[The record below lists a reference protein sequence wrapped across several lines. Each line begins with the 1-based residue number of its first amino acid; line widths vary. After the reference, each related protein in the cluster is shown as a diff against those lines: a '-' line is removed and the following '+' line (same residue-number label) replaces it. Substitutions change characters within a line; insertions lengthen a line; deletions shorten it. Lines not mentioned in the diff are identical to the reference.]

1 MYALQALLLLLELM
15 PGILEGK
22 TRGGRTPA
30 DLADAPLKECIVVIG
45 QMTPLMVAVLRRSH
59 GRVQQLLG
67 LKGSDPRIELIHNG
81 IRHTALSLSN
91 HQPQYLWS
99 KESCELTN
107 EFLERSLHWSPD
119 NHRFFPPAFRK
130 GRS

>member
-1 MYALQALLLLLELM
+1 LLLLLELM
-15 PGILEGK
+15 PGIVEVENRNGH
-22 TRGGRTPA
+22 TPA
-30 DLADAPLKECIVVIG
+30 DLADGPLKEGIICMG

-67 LKGSDPRIELIHNG
+67 LKESDPCIEVVHNG

-91 HQPQYLWS
+91 HQPQYFWS

-107 EFLERSLHWSPD
+107 EYLKRSLHWSPD

-130 GRS
+130 G